1 MTNEAFERVSLEQA
15 CKCAL
20 TKGCQ
25 LYLERE
31 DKYAEEKFLKCDNG
45 CEYLVAVDSTDWTF
59 VELRY
64 RTPDLPDGDLGWLI
78 ASFCTDG
85 LTLDQILDAIYS
97 VVTIR
102 EGW

>member
-1 MTNEAFERVSLEQA
+1 MTNEAFDRVSLEQA

-31 DKYAEEKFLKCDNG
+31 DKYAAEKFLKCDDG
-45 CEYLVAVDSTDWTF
+45 GEYLVVVRSTDWTF
-59 VELRY
+59 LDLRY
-64 RTPDLPDGDLGWLI
+64 RTPDLPDGDLGWMI

-85 LTLDQILDAIYS
+85 LTMDQILNAIYR